1 MKSNNWFRLKFVISM
16 VISIGILNSY
26 MFFQLAQTFFS
37 TQIRIFLF
45 VLFNEIYFALGL
57 IFIYFY
63 AKYRELILE
72 LNETKY
78 IIKSISKRSKK

>member
-1 MKSNNWFRLKFVISM
+1 MKHNWFRLKFAITM
-16 VISIGILNSY
+16 VVSIGILNSY

-37 TQIRIFLF
+37 SQIRLFLF
-45 VLFNEIYFALGL
+45 VMFNEIYFAMGL
-57 IFIYFY
+57 FFIYFY
-63 AKYRELILE
+63 AKYRELIRE